1 MFLTQYRYLIC
12 TTSYEIWVEI
22 TLTVQRIC
30 YIIRSI
36 CYPFKLS
43 FVRLELPLEPKPI
56 SLLTQFWP
64 TKSFLS
70 FITCPSSIGMCL
82 DPTLL
87 TVLVLWLHS
96 REITVLETFITVV
109 QQFLRQLGVKQAW
122 VNLISRW
129 WTCQTRLWIPQYP
142 IELQSKID
150 FQAPKLD
157 FPGTYV
163 IKNM

>member
-1 MFLTQYRYLIC
+1 MKRLRIC
-12 TTSYEIWVEI
+12 ILCSAII
-22 TLTVQRIC
+22 TLTVQKYSGIRFHN
-30 YIIRSI
+30 IRS
-36 CYPFKLS
+36 FKLS
-43 FVRLELPLEPKPI
+43 CPPRTPLEPK
-56 SLLTQFWP
+56 SLLTQFRA

-82 DPTLL
+82 YPTLL

-129 WTCQTRLWIPQYP
+129 WTCQTRLWIPLYP
-142 IELQSKID
+142 FELQSEAI
-150 FQAPKLD
+150 FELQ
-157 FPGTYV
+157 
-163 IKNM
+163 N